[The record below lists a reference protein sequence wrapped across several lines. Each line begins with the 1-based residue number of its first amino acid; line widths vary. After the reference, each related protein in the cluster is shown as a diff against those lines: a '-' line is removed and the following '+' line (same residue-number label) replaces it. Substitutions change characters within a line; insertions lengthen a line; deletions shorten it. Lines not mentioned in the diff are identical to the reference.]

1 MFDKGNMIRL
11 KRIKQKALEKDVEL
25 NPVVPIEAIREFEM
39 RSGIAFP
46 EELVGFYTMVG
57 NGGKMF
63 GGYPQKS
70 LKKFE
75 DLKID
80 IGKTK
85 EEFPF
90 TEYWVWEDE
99 EGDAD
104 LSGVG
109 NGNIELIDI
118 GDAQTWNIIVTGKER
133 GQMWIFS
140 DVGIEPCAPKRDF
153 LSWYEYW
160 LDGNDDY
167 FAEFE
172 G

>member
-1 MFDKGNMIRL
+1 MLDQNNVVRIR
-11 KRIKQKALEKDVEL
+11 RIKKKALEKAAIL
-25 NPVVPIEAIREFEM
+25 NPVVPEEAVREFELAND
-39 RSGIAFP
+39 ILLP
-46 EELVGFYTMVG
+46 EELFGFYTMVG

-75 DLKID
+75 DLTID
-80 IGKTK
+80 IEKVK
-85 EEFPF
+85 KEFPY

-99 EGDAD
+99 EEDVD
-104 LSGVG
+104 LGEVG
-109 NGNIELIDI
+109 NGNIELMDL
-118 GDAQTWNIIVTGKER
+118 GDGQTWNIIVTGKER

-153 LSWYEYW
+153 LSWYESW

-167 FAEFE
+167 FAGFE
-172 G
+172 D